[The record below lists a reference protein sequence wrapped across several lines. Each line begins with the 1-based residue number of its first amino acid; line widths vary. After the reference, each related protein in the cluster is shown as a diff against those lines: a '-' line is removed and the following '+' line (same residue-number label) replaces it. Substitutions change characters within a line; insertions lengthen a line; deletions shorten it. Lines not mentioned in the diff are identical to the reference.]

1 MQLILPPQA
10 SNNFSLDL
18 GLATAW
24 KILGLG
30 LLVALV
36 AAGRGLQTAELPAT
50 RSREAA

>member
-1 MQLILPPQA
+1 MQFILPWQA

-30 LLVALV
+30 LPLALV
-36 AAGRGLQTAELPAT
+36 AASRGLQAAELPAT
-50 RSREAA
+50 RSRRAA